1 MNIQLDNWKVTNL
14 NFNNSEENK
23 NEERSF
29 NLKVN
34 HYFPSE
40 ISKTFE
46 LEFVIEI
53 YDINFDIAL
62 EMLFLFETEAEITE
76 NFKLSNFPK
85 INAPAIAFPYVRAFI
100 SNFTLQAGFE
110 PIILPSINFVKLA
123 GEIETKDK

>member
-34 HYFPSE
+34 HYFSSE

-85 INAPAIAFPYVRAFI
+85 INAPAIVFPYVRAFI